1 MLCQSL
7 LYGKVNQ
14 PCIYIYLLPFGLSP
28 SINFAVLELLRIM
41 HYDFFSILL
50 FEYGGFSCVCVCS
63 ISSHS
68 LFFFLNQHRVSLQ
81 CCFSFN
87 NSVSK
92 IIQLYVDTD
101 IEYSSMCYTVGPWF
115 AGLVPRWCWKLA
127 TLQTVACQ
135 APLSVGFSR
144 QEYWSGLPF
153 PSPGESSPQQVLV
166 VCLFYRQQCVS
177 GGFPGCTSGKE
188 SACLSR
194 RHKRC
199 GVSP

>member
-1 MLCQSL
+1 MLCQPL
-7 LYGKVNQ
+7 LYSKVNQ
-14 PCIYIYLLPFGLSP
+14 PCIYIYPLPFGLSP
-28 SINFAVLELLRIM
+28 SINFAILKLLRIM

-50 FEYGGFSCVCVCS
+50 FAYGVFSCVCVCS
-63 ISSHS
+63 ISCHI
-68 LFFFLNQHRVSLQ
+68 FFFLNHHRVSLQ

-92 IIQLYVDTD
+92 IIQLYIDTD

-115 AGLVPRWCWKLA
+115 GGLVARWCWMLA
-127 TLQTVACQ
+127 TLWTVACQ

-166 VCLFYRQQCVS
+166 VCLFYMQ
-177 GGFPGCTSGKE
+177 
-188 SACLSR
+188 
-194 RHKRC
+194 
-199 GVSP
+199 